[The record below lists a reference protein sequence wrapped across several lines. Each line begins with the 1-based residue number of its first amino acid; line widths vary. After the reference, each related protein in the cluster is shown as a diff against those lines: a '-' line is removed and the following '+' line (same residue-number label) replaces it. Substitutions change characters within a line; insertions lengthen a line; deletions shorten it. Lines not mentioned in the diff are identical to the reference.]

1 MQTSSEIKAVVQQIY
16 DAMSNGKV
24 EEFGKLLSQ
33 QTGALVI
40 GTDPREWWSGY
51 EVITHFYG
59 KQIVEMG
66 GNIQFEGSQIEA
78 YSEGSVGW
86 AADHATLVLNDGT
99 RIPFRGTCVV
109 HREEDGWKLVQW
121 HVSVGAV
128 NEEVVGKELTV

>member
-1 MQTSSEIKAVVQQIY
+1 MQSSNEIKAVVQQFY
-16 DAMSNGKV
+16 AAMASGKAT
-24 EEFGKLLSQ
+24 EFEKLLSREAG
-33 QTGALVI
+33 TLVI

-51 EVITHFYG
+51 DVISHFYG
-59 KQIVEMG
+59 LQIVEMG
-66 GNIQFEGSQIEA
+66 GKVQFEDSHIEA
-78 YSEGSVGW
+78 FSEGSVGW